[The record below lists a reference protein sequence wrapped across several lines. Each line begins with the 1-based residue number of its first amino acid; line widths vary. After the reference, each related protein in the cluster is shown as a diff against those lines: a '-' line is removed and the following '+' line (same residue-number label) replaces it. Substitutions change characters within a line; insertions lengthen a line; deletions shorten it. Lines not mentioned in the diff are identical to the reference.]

1 MDKQRKNQLIE
12 EMNHFVNHCMDTVFQ
27 KYVSDLQITKTELE
41 VLRREED
48 TYKLPKFAKDCID
61 QHLDLDEDSDDD
73 FGYFLK

>member
-1 MDKQRKNQLIE
+1 MDQKRKNQLLE

-48 TYKLPKFAKDCID
+48 THKLPKFAKDCID
-61 QHLDLDEDSDDD
+61 EHLDLE
-73 FGYFLK
+73 

>member
-1 MDKQRKNQLIE
+1 
-12 EMNHFVNHCMDTVFQ
+12 MDTVFQ

-61 QHLDLDEDSDDD
+61 EIVNT
-73 FGYFLK
+73 

>member
-1 MDKQRKNQLIE
+1 MDQKRKNQLLE

-48 TYKLPKFAKDCID
+48 TYNLPKFAKDCID
-61 QHLDLDEDSDDD
+61 EHLDLE
-73 FGYFLK
+73 